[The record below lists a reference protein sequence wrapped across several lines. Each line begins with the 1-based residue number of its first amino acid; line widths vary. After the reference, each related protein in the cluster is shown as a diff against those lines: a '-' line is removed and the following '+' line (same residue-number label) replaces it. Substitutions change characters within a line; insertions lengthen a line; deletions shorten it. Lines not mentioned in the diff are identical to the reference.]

1 MENYLSK
8 ITLVYFHTKLRK
20 NVCYGIR
27 EIKCLR
33 NCCTMKYK
41 SMFVYRNVVAYYIVQ
56 IKSTTSRNNEN
67 HAYSFFAFWEPVPGY
82 LYFLPV
88 LPRRRGP
95 TYWRT
100 VVFVSAAKSGCS
112 VTHLASMPSKFNFAT
127 AWRTSLQQRNSL
139 ALTSNSLLQRL
150 QEHLM
155 LKRVRNLTAKQIDQ
169 EVRKFNN
176 KVGKLV
182 YKIEE
187 ANEVT

>member
-8 ITLVYFHTKLRK
+8 ITLVYSHTKLRK

-27 EIKCLR
+27 EIKFLR
-33 NCCTMKYK
+33 NCFTKKYK
-41 SMFVYRNVVAYYIVQ
+41 SMFVYQNVVAYYIVQ
-56 IKSTTSRNNEN
+56 LKGNEN
-67 HAYSFFAFWEPVPGY
+67 HAYSFLAFWEPVPGY

-95 TYWRT
+95 TCWRT
-100 VVFVSAAKSGCS
+100 IVFVSAAKSGCS
-112 VTHLASMPSKFNFAT
+112 VTHLASMPLKFNFAT
-127 AWRTSLQQRNSL
+127 VWRTSLQQRNSL

-155 LKRVRNLTAKQIDQ
+155 LKRVRNLSAKQIDQ

-176 KVGKLV
+176 KVGKL
-182 YKIEE
+182 
-187 ANEVT
+187 